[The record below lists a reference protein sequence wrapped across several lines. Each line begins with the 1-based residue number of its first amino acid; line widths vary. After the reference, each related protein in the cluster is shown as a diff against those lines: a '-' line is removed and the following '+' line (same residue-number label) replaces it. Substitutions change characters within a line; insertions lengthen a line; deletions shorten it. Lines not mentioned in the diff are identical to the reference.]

1 MARSEATR
9 MSHASASS
17 SPPASAQPLTA
28 AIVGLVMRCRPRVSP
43 PRPVA
48 TLSRTQRGVDSWM
61 IGGM

>member
-1 MARSEATR
+1 

-48 TLSRTQRGVDSWM
+48 TLSRTQRGVASLM